1 MTTVKYSLDEF
12 VYDMETL
19 LKEHPDQ
26 ERIFDKGSSHLSR
39 LINNPDAIPA
49 EYRVPV
55 GKGRRANHGSYLL
68 YQGES
73 GLIVTAVVWG
83 PGDHAA
89 PHDHRTW
96 GMIGV
101 MDNALIETRF
111 RRVDDRSRENYAQL
125 EKDRGALVKPGEIS
139 LLIPEVDEIH
149 QMDNFTDRPTVE
161 IHVYGKDLRGLDR
174 VRYNLETGEIRPF
187 MTEKY
192 DNC

>member
-1 MTTVKYSLDEF
+1 MVTVKYSLDEF

-19 LKEHPDQ
+19 LKDQPDQ
-26 ERIFDKGSSHLSR
+26 EKIFDKGSSYLSR
-39 LINNPDAIPA
+39 LINNPDTIPA
-49 EYRVPV
+49 EYRLPV
-55 GKGRRANHGSYLL
+55 GKGRRPNHGSYLL

-73 GLIVTAVVWG
+73 GLLVTAVVWG
-83 PGDHAA
+83 PGYHAA

-101 MDNALIETRF
+101 MDNALTETRF
-111 RRVDDRSRENYAQL
+111 RRVDDRSREDYAQL
-125 EKDRGALVKPGEIS
+125 EKDRAALVKPGEIS

-174 VRYNLETGEIRPF
+174 VRYNLETCQILPF

>member
-19 LKEHPDQ
+19 LKQHPDQ

>member
-1 MTTVKYSLDEF
+1 MTTLKYSLDEF

-19 LKEHPDQ
+19 LKDQPDQ
-26 ERIFDKGSSHLSR
+26 EKIFDKGSSHLSR
-39 LINNPDAIPA
+39 LINNPDTIPG
-49 EYRVPV
+49 EYWLPV
-55 GKGRRANHGSYLL
+55 GKGRRPNHGSYLL

-73 GLIVTAVVWG
+73 GLLVTAVVWG
-83 PGDHAA
+83 PGDHAS

-101 MDNALIETRF
+101 MDNALTETRF
-111 RRVDDRSRENYAQL
+111 RRVDDRSREDYAQL
-125 EKDRGALVKPGEIS
+125 EKDRAALVKPGEIS

-174 VRYNLETGEIRPF
+174 VRYNLGTCQVLPF